1 MGGTKKKSISQAEKA
16 QAVGGGRLEKKGKDS
31 KLLHRARREPVA
43 PRIEESQ
50 AKTIFGP
57 LKAITISN
65 TAKTLNI
72 KASIASSLLKSL
84 EAKGILRKFGGYSGH
99 FVYELNKK

>member
-16 QAVGGGRLEKKGKDS
+16 QAVSGGKLDKKGKDS
-31 KLLHRARREPVA
+31 KSHRVRREPVA

-50 AKTIFGP
+50 AKSIFGP
-57 LKAITISN
+57 LKAITIYN

-72 KASIASSLLKSL
+72 RASVASSLLKSL
-84 EAKGILRKFGGYSGH
+84 EAKGILHKFGGYSGH
-99 FVYELNKK
+99 FVYELKKK